1 MLRTVTQK
9 CPCGY
14 IFKETSRIE
23 KKKVEERNCSLGFGS
38 INCDTVEQKNQKKT
52 CLKETVVEQKIING
66 DEKFKNFPIITTYD
80 PISDFGHTTNF
91 LICPK
96 CGAVLMPQIAMNV
109 EEKEE

>member
-14 IFKETSRIE
+14 LFKEISKIE
-23 KKKVEERNCSLGFGS
+23 KRTISGDIGFSCGTVKRNNSHSNSHKKEPIVER
-38 INCDTVEQKNQKKT
+38 
-52 CLKETVVEQKIING
+52 KIING
-66 DEKFKNFPIITTYD
+66 DEEFKKISILTGYD

>member
-14 IFKETSRIE
+14 LFKESNKIEQRTTSSDI
-23 KKKVEERNCSLGFGS
+23 GFS
-38 INCDTVEQKNQKKT
+38 CDTVKRNNSRRNSHKK
-52 CLKETVVEQKIING
+52 EPIVEHKIING
-66 DEKFKNFPIITTYD
+66 DEEFKKISFLTGYD
-80 PISDFGHTTNF
+80 PISEHSQTTDF

-96 CGAVLMPQIAMNV
+96 CGTVLLSTIAMKV

>member
-14 IFKETSRIE
+14 IFKETSKIE

-52 CLKETVVEQKIING
+52 CLKEPIVERKIING
-66 DEKFKNFPIITTYD
+66 DEEFKKISILTGYD